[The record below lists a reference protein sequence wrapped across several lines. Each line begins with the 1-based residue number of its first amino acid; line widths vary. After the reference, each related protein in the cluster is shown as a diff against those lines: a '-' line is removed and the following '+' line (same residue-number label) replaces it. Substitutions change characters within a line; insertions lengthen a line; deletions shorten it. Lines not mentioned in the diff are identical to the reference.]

1 MVAAMS
7 LALDRLAALFALAYV
22 GLFVGLIAFTT
33 NGPDPTLQPAD
44 EMARAVSEGSAMRAS
59 ALLGFAG
66 SIALAGFATC
76 LALMLLRG
84 GDARGAAFM
93 AVAGVLVAA
102 IDAVSAAALIT
113 AVEAADRDLGAGVF
127 AAFGDLHT
135 AALLFELPAV
145 GFVVLLA
152 WRVHLGRI
160 VSWLGAVVGLGC
172 VLAVAAVMSRDFDQG
187 PFGFAVMIWFIGL
200 PIWLVVT
207 SIVLLRRRDQIAS
220 SVASDVASPA

>member
-1 MVAAMS
+1 MVAVVS
-7 LALDRLAALFALAYV
+7 LPLERLAALFALAYV

-44 EMARAVSEGSAMRAS
+44 EMARAVSEGTAMRAS
-59 ALLGFAG
+59 ALLGFAA
-66 SIALAGFATC
+66 SIAFSGFATC
-76 LALMLLRG
+76 LALMLLRR
-84 GDARGAAFM
+84 GDTRGAALT
-93 AVAGVLVAA
+93 AVAGGLVAA

-145 GFVVLLA
+145 GFVLLLA
-152 WRVHLGRI
+152 WRIHFGRI
-160 VSWLGAVVGLGC
+160 VSWLGVVVGLGC
-172 VLAVAAVMSRDFDQG
+172 VLAAGAAIRDFDQVHRAGG
-187 PFGFAVMIWFIGL
+187 PFGFAVVLWFIGL

-207 SIVLLRRRDQIAS
+207 SIVLLRRGDQLAS
-220 SVASDVASPA
+220 SAAQ

>member
-1 MVAAMS
+1 MVAFVS
-7 LALDRLAALFALAYV
+7 LPLERLAALFALAYV

-44 EMARAVSEGSAMRAS
+44 EMARAVSEGTAMRAS
-59 ALLGFAG
+59 ALLGFAA
-66 SIALAGFATC
+66 SIAFSGFATC
-76 LALMLLRG
+76 LALMLLRR
-84 GDARGAAFM
+84 GDTRGAALT
-93 AVAGVLVAA
+93 AVAGGLVAA

-145 GFVVLLA
+145 GFVLLLA
-152 WRVHLGRI
+152 WRIHFGRI
-160 VSWLGAVVGLGC
+160 VSWLGVVVGLGC
-172 VLAVAAVMSRDFDQG
+172 VLAAGAAMSRDFDQVHRAG
-187 PFGFAVMIWFIGL
+187 GLFGFAVVLWFIGL

-207 SIVLLRRRDQIAS
+207 SIVLLRRGGRLAS
-220 SVASDVASPA
+220 SAAR